1 MTALLLVAVI
11 FVHKFIYKT
20 RYVDCKQTAYNSAND
35 TDDKFYNFNHVL
47 PSFHKYFLKGFFI
60 R

>member
-1 MTALLLVAVI
+1 MAVI

-20 RYVDCKQTAYNSAND
+20 RYVDCKQAAYNSAND
-35 TDDKFYNFNHVL
+35 ADDKFYNFNHVL